1 MKNGKR
7 SNIYIVYWA
16 CILIIFFIN
25 LFKQICIPEITK
37 DVTLLLIMLIIYI
50 LINEFEIKHLRETR
64 EMQNDIIDEAME
76 GIGEAKEIIIELSE
90 RNKKLEEKLRK
101 EKKYEL

>member
-1 MKNGKR
+1 M
-7 SNIYIVYWA
+7 WA
-16 CILIIFFIN
+16 FILILFIIN

-50 LINEFEIKHLRETR
+50 LINEFENKHLRE
-64 EMQNDIIDEAME
+64 EIKIQDN
-76 GIGEAKEIIIELSE
+76 IIIELSE

>member
-1 MKNGKR
+1 M
-7 SNIYIVYWA
+7 WA
-16 CILIIFFIN
+16 FILILFIIN

-50 LINEFEIKHLRETR
+50 LINEFENKHLREVIKIQDKIIN
-64 EMQNDIIDEAME
+64 EADEIID
-76 GIGEAKEIIIELSE
+76 EAKEIIIELAE